1 MQKQISRLSVIGLV
15 VVAVTMG
22 CESFNKM
29 MGKKESGEGKEV
41 RVTLDQL
48 SPQARATVGREI
60 KGGQVEKATAETE
73 RGREVYDV
81 EANVDG
87 KHMEFLIA
95 KDTGEVLGREAPT
108 PYSALPAGARAAAE
122 RHFGT
127 SEGLTAMKCQEFGQT
142 SYEIEGMKGGK
153 KSEIQV
159 DESGK
164 EVD

>member
-1 MQKQISRLSVIGLV
+1 MQISRLSVIG
-15 VVAVTMG
+15 VAVLAMAMG

-48 SPQARATVGREI
+48 SPQAKATVQREI
-60 KGGQVEKATAETE
+60 KGGQVEKLTAETE

-87 KHMEFLIA
+87 KHMEYLIA
-95 KDTGEVLGREAPT
+95 KDTGEVLGREAPI
-108 PYSALPAGARAAAE
+108 PYSALPEGARAAAE
-122 RHFGT
+122 KHFGT
-127 SEGLTAMKCQEFGQT
+127 SEGLTAMKCEEFGQT
-142 SYEIEGMKGGK
+142 SFEIEGKKNGK
-153 KSEIQV
+153 RSEFQV
-159 DESGK
+159 DANGK